1 MNSEEKSLVALAIV
15 VALFLGFVA
24 GILLGDSRAHHPAWK
39 EGFRYGILMYREA
52 DLDEDV
58 NYVRWQKSRK

>member
-1 MNSEEKSLVALAIV
+1 MNNEEKFAV
-15 VALFLGFVA
+15 VGLTGLGLILGFMF

-58 NYVRWQKSRK
+58 NYVRWEKSGK